1 MNKKIIIIVILAIFL
16 TATFSSTITAAKNT
30 LEENQIFG
38 LIESEISI
46 QADDPQ
52 IDKPIGP
59 SETKEIELTVKY
71 RLDLGD
77 LAARFFFNRRIG
89 RFFLFG
95 LGYILKAKGEPKATI
110 NLSIADCPNWCT
122 AELDTTT
129 IELEIDNKFTEAKAK
144 LQISVNETAPALELT
159 EITVK
164 AEYAGHWTIKG
175 TSNTTTTS
183 FLPAYVSNITYE
195 ALTEHTMPP
204 LKNTTI
210 PINITNNGNR
220 ETILNIEVEE
230 PPEGWNISL
239 DQQNITIPMG
249 EMEQINLEV
258 SPVKG
263 FNEEI
268 ITLKLIPRSTS
279 KEDID
284 DSYLEGTPVT
294 LSITVYNDGSLKE
307 ENGISGETLLIIA
320 VVVILL
326 VAVVIA
332 YLFFKKKKQ

>member
-30 LEENQIFG
+30 SEENQIFG

-175 TSNTTTTS
+175 TSNTTTIS

-195 ALTEHTMPP
+195 ALTEHTIPP

-210 PINITNNGNR
+210 PINITNNGNG
-220 ETILNIEVEE
+220 ETIVNIEVED
-230 PPEGWNISL
+230 PPENWNISL
-239 DQQNITIPMG
+239 DPEDITISVG
-249 EMEQINLEV
+249 KTEQINLTV
-258 SPVKG
+258 KPVKG
-263 FNEEI
+263 FEEET
-268 ITLKLIPRSTS
+268 ITLKLTPKSTS
-279 KEDID
+279 EEDVDENELIGD
-284 DSYLEGTPVT
+284 
-294 LSITVYNDGSLKE
+294 SITFGIILYNDGSLKE
-307 ENGISGETLLIIA
+307 EEEGIGVETILLIIILVIVI
-320 VVVILL
+320 VVVLILILL
-326 VAVVIA
+326 
-332 YLFFKKKKQ
+332 KKKVL